1 MTLFDALVRGGQL
14 RPLDVELA
22 ATLRR
27 LDPDTPGL
35 VLAGAA
41 LASLAVGSGDAA
53 FDPARPRLPQDA
65 GMAWPAASEWQ
76 AAFAA
81 SRWVAHPSAGD
92 ASAQAPLVFDQGL
105 LYLRRYREYE
115 HRLAEALRTM
125 AARAPA
131 NASDEG
137 LQALFDALFPD
148 AGDGGEDLQATA
160 ARLALRRSLALVTG
174 GPGTGKTTTITRLML
189 LLIEQAREA
198 GAEPPRIALAAPT
211 GRAADR
217 MAQSVRNASERL
229 RASGIDPALL
239 AMLPAEASTL
249 HRLLGTIPDSPRFRH
264 DAANPLLFEVVV
276 VDEASMG
283 DLPL

>member
-1 MTLFDALVRGGQL
+1 AGAGVHRCPAPLAALPSRRGLRLRARLRWHPLPVLSRARRWRRHPRRATCAGTGACAGCDVRGRWPMTLFDALVRGGQL

-131 NASDEG
+131 NAGDEG

-148 AGDGGEDLQATA
+148 PGAGGEDLQATA

-174 GPGTGKTTTITRLML
+174 GPGTGKTTTITRLL
-189 LLIEQAREA
+189 LLLLEQARQA
-198 GAEPPRIALAAPT
+198 GAEPP
-211 GRAADR
+211 
-217 MAQSVRNASERL
+217 
-229 RASGIDPALL
+229 
-239 AMLPAEASTL
+239 
-249 HRLLGTIPDSPRFRH
+249 
-264 DAANPLLFEVVV
+264 
-276 VDEASMG
+276 
-283 DLPL
+283 